1 VIHDTEKKTSEYAVI
16 QYGIKASPFGNE
28 QVEVMFWVCR
38 QALLTEKPGRISL
51 VQGRASSILIG
62 RIFDAVRAE
71 ILPLKIGSM

>member
-1 VIHDTEKKTSEYAVI
+1 
-16 QYGIKASPFGNE
+16 
-28 QVEVMFWVCR
+28 MFLVYTYIRR

-71 ILPLKIGSM
+71 ILPLKIGSMSCEFLPAITAFNIYIYASRKK